1 MLKFGEAITRKRK
14 LILVIAVLLL
24 IPSVFGIMATRIN
37 YDVLAYLPDDIET
50 IKGQNILLDD
60 FGKGGFSMVMVD
72 GMQNKDVAEMKAEI
86 EKVDHVD
93 SVIWYDSILD
103 LSVPEEMIPD
113 SIYEEFNNGDM
124 TLMAVFFD
132 TGTSEDE
139 SLQAVKAIRHIGGQ
153 QCFVSSMTAFVSDLK
168 DLAEKEEP
176 IYVLLAVILACIVL
190 AIFMDSWIIPVLFIA
205 GIGMAIIYNL
215 GSNIFMGEISYIT
228 KALSAVLQL
237 GVTMDYSIF
246 LWHSY
251 EEQQGIYP
259 DDKNKAMSHAIAN
272 TLTSVAGS
280 SLTTIA
286 GFLALCFMTF
296 TLGIDL
302 GIVMAKGVLLGV
314 IGCVTI
320 LPSLILTFEK
330 LINKTRHKG
339 VLPRFDKLS
348 NIVTRKPGIFVAI
361 FVVLLVPAYIG
372 YSSTDVYYNLDKSVP
387 QSLPFA
393 VANEKLGDEFDMNST
408 HMLLIDSDMPKKDV
422 SSMMKEIDKV
432 EGVKYTLGLES
443 IVGPAFPDEML
454 PDELAGTVRSDNW
467 QLLIINSEY
476 KVASDE
482 VNNQIN
488 VINKVVDKYDSKGM
502 LIGEAPCTKDLI
514 NITDKDF
521 KVVNSLSIIAIF
533 LIIALTLKSI
543 SLPVILVAVIELAI
557 FINLGIPCYTGTEL
571 PFIASICIST
581 IQLGATVDYAILM
594 TTRYKM
600 ERYSGKPKRESIRIA
615 HSTSMPSVVVSAL
628 SFFAATFGVGIYSD
642 IDIISSLCTL
652 MARGAIVS
660 LLVVMFIL
668 PSAFMLFDKLIL
680 KTSRGFIRKIGAP
693 DPSADP
699 SAGPETASG
708 GQA

>member
-113 SIYEEFNNGDM
+113 SIYEEFNNGDT

-139 SLQAVKAIRHIGGQ
+139 SLQAVKDIRHIGGQ

-205 GIGMAIIYNL
+205 GIGMAILYNL

-372 YSSTDVYYNLDKSVP
+372 YSNTDVYYNLDKSVP

-408 HMLLIDSDMPKKDV
+408 HMLLIDSDMPKKDI

-699 SAGPETASG
+699 SAGSETASG